1 MQNLLLFLKK
11 TFPVLLFL
19 FLEGVAV
26 FLTVRNN
33 KYHKASWN
41 NSSASVYSYIF
52 GIKQNIHDYF
62 GLKKVNLEL
71 ALENEN
77 LKNKLASSSSIEN
90 DSTITLDTSEL
101 KSILPYYKSTDGFQ
115 YILTRVIG
123 NSANQKYNYITLDKG
138 KKDGIAKGMGVVD
151 RNGVI
156 GMTIAC
162 SENNTLVISL
172 LNIKASL
179 SVRHK
184 QSGGVGMM
192 RWEGK
197 SEDVFSVNHVNKN
210 FDIKEG
216 DTVVTSGYSS
226 FFPPEYPV
234 GRVENTYTEQSGSF
248 QKLDI
253 KTFNRIGDADFVYVI
268 FNKNMS
274 EIDSLM
280 QIVE

>member
-1 MQNLLLFLKK
+1 MQNLFLFLKK

-19 FLEGVAV
+19 FLEGIAV
-26 FLTVRNN
+26 FLTVQHN

-41 NSSASVYSYIF
+41 NSSASFYSYVF
-52 GIKQNIHDYF
+52 GIKQNINDYF

-77 LKNKLASSSSIEN
+77 LKNKLSSSNFVEI
-90 DSTITLDTSEL
+90 DSTAIFDTSEL
-101 KSILPYYKSTDGFQ
+101 KSILPYYKPSDGFQ
-115 YILTRVIG
+115 YILTRVVG
-123 NSANQKYNYITLDKG
+123 NSSNQKYNYITLDKG
-138 KKDGIAKGMGVVD
+138 KKDGIYKGMGVVD
-151 RNGVI
+151 RYGVI
-156 GMTIAC
+156 GMTIAS

-184 QSGGVGMM
+184 LSGGVGML
-192 RWEGK
+192 RWEGR
-197 SEDVFSVNHVNKN
+197 SEDVFAVNHVNKN

-234 GRVENTYTEQSGSF
+234 GSVVKTYVEQSGSF

-253 KTFNRIGDADFVYVI
+253 KTFNRVGDADFVYVI
-268 FNKNMS
+268 FNKNKS

-280 QIVE
+280 QIVK